1 MRDSSRRFTF
11 SSAVWLIVLVVPALL
26 LLLCYLSMYV
36 NPARFWPA
44 GVLAVLEFPVAIINV
59 LLLVAAVI
67 RRSRFFWIPLLA
79 LVPFVFIADK
89 QIRFSGGGDT
99 AGDAGEN
106 TLKIIT

>member
-59 LLLVAAVI
+59 LLLVAAFRFHCRQTDTVFRG
-67 RRSRFFWIPLLA
+67 RRYGRGC
-79 LVPFVFIADK
+79 
-89 QIRFSGGGDT
+89 GGEHF
-99 AGDAGEN
+99 EN
-106 TLKIIT
+106 HNV